1 MDRFLKKVEGRM
13 VESRYKYGS
22 EVRRVVQLRVKSLGF
37 RVYDLGFR
45 NWILGF
51 LIYNLGFRV

>member
-1 MDRFLKKVEGRM
+1 M